1 MSTTSIRRLGEEL
14 HELLHPA
21 DPRDVPTPGFP
32 THEALI
38 AWARSKPARAV
49 IDAAV
54 DVLRVDEW
62 PQQYAAMGLLR
73 SLGVDV
79 EGQDHGEDFRWMVQ
93 EPRRKRQLIIPAIRD
108 RQAPAGPRSVA
119 VPRPSVG

>member
-1 MSTTSIRRLGEEL
+1 MSTTSIRRVSEEL

-38 AWARSKPARAV
+38 AWARSKPASAV

-62 PQQYAAMGLLR
+62 PQQYAAMALLR
-73 SLGVDV
+73 SLGVEV
-79 EGQDHGEDFRWMVQ
+79 EGQDHEEDFRWMVQ
-93 EPRRKRQLIIPAIRD
+93 VPHRERLLVVPAITD
-108 RQAPAGPRSVA
+108 R
-119 VPRPSVG
+119 